1 MFILLTCTVFACV
14 ELVMMGLLEARRNR
28 PTEDG
33 PKCGASECPDL
44 ECETSTETPRSPF
57 SIPVSRTPGE
67 LLDLLGLTPGDRKL
81 HQHGETWD
89 RLM

>member
-14 ELVMMGLLEARRNR
+14 ELVMLGLLEALRNR

-33 PKCGASECPDL
+33 RKCDASARLNFESQ
-44 ECETSTETPRSPF
+44 TATETPRSPF
-57 SIPVSRTPGE
+57 SIPASRTPGE

-81 HQHGETWD
+81 HQHVETWD